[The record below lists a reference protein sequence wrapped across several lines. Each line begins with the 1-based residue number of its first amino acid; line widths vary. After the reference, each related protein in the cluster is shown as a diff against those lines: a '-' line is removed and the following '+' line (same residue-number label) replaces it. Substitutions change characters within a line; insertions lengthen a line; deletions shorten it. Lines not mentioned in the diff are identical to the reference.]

1 MNYISE
7 SPTSGTIG
15 WDNVKIDSDSKI
27 AIFDGSSKLEDV
39 VVDGNTTDLVINNIG
54 MVVLG
59 PSRVVYFQLNL
70 HLRKPNFCLFSVG
83 RDAGLGAIRRLIAKH
98 NNGLQG
104 TLRFAT
110 RP

>member
-15 WDNVKIDSDSKI
+15 RDNVKIDSDSKI

-54 MVVLG
+54 MVVSG
-59 PSRVVYFQLNL
+59 PSRVVYFQLIFISEN
-70 HLRKPNFCLFSVG
+70 PISVFSQL
-83 RDAGLGAIRRLIAKH
+83 DE
-98 NNGLQG
+98 
-104 TLRFAT
+104 TLAQVRFAG
-110 RP
+110 